1 MYQKPRVER
10 FGTFRE
16 LTQVGFTGTSDGATL
31 CGNGTTGNEFCFK
44 NPNDPSC
51 RTGS

>member
-16 LTQVGFTGTSDGATL
+16 LTSQDWQVLAIDGVFV
-31 CGNGTTGNEFCFK
+31 CGEDSINTPGNPD
-44 NPNDPSC
+44 NRS
-51 RTGS
+51 